1 MLLKR
6 GIRENS
12 DGIEMSKNKVRLLTR
27 NLLWG
32 CSGGMGAKPSAQK
45 FCFFLQKQLN
55 FRSILIK
62 IDAFEMWQRN

>member
-12 DGIEMSKNKVRLLTR
+12 DVIEMSKNMVRLLTR
-27 NLLWG
+27 NLQWG
-32 CSGGMGAKPSAQK
+32 CSGGMGAEPSAQK
-45 FCFFLQKQLN
+45 FCIFLQKELN
-55 FRSILIK
+55 FRPILIK